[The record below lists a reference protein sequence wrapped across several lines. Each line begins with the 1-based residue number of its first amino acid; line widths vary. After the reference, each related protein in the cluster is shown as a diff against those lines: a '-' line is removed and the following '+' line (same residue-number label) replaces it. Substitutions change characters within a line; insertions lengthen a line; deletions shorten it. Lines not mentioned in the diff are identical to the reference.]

1 MNIKEIL
8 ISEIENTPEPVLSEV
23 LDFVY
28 FLKEK
33 KHREKMDT
41 AGVSEASLGKD
52 WLRIEEEEAWKDL

>member
-23 LDFVY
+23 LDFVC

-33 KHREKMDT
+33 KI
-41 AGVSEASLGKD
+41 SGKNGYSSCQRSIPGKG
-52 WLRIEEEEAWKDL
+52 LAEN

>member
-1 MNIKEIL
+1 MNTKEIL

-23 LDFVY
+23 LDFIC

-41 AGVSEASLGKD
+41 AVVSEVSLAKD
-52 WLRIEEEEAWKDL
+52 WLRTEEEEAWKDL